1 MRPSNDRKEFG
12 RRKLGVPDLVS
23 VAECVIC
30 GASIA
35 STKRGM
41 VAPFLARRI
50 WNRSAFPVRL
60 AECGKCG
67 FVFFASRLD
76 QEEEKRL
83 YAGYRKPEYQQM
95 RQSLEPWYTVKF
107 NYGLSGPEAWQLR
120 KRCLEKALRD
130 HLSPDRQ
137 VIGSVLDF
145 GGDRGDLIAAL
156 VPNAKHYVYDISGV
170 EPLPGIELLRSL
182 DRCKQYHFDLVL
194 TSNVLEH
201 VGFPRDLM
209 HQVAEIASPGTL
221 VFNEVPYESAT
232 GVRTMAKRVAQA
244 VILGVMLPRVAWSLL
259 RPGGLN
265 LMHEHVNFFSP
276 QSLESLM
283 QATGWKVL
291 ASGVYR
297 QGDSVWSHQMAW
309 SLAQVV

>member
-1 MRPSNDRKEFG
+1 MRPSDDRKE
-12 RRKLGVPDLVS
+12 KLGRQNLVN
-23 VAECVIC
+23 VAECIIC

-35 STKRGM
+35 KAKRGM
-41 VAPFLARRI
+41 AAPFLARRI
-50 WNRSAFPVRL
+50 WNRNAFPVRL
-60 AECGKCG
+60 AKCRKCG
-67 FVFFASRLD
+67 FVFFAPRLD
-76 QEEEKRL
+76 LEEEKRL
-83 YAGYRKPEYQQM
+83 YAGYRKTEYQQI

-107 NYGLSGPEAWQLR
+107 NHDLSGPAAWQLR

-130 HLSPDRQ
+130 HLPPDRR

-156 VPNAKHYVYDISGV
+156 IPNAKNYVYDISGV
-170 EPLPGIELLRSL
+170 EPLPGIELLKSL
-182 DRCKQYHFDLVL
+182 DQCKQYHFDLIL

-201 VGFPRDLM
+201 VGFPRELM
-209 HQVAEIASPGTL
+209 HQMAEIASPGTL

-232 GVRTMAKRVAQA
+232 GVQTMAKRLAQA
-244 VILGVMLPRVAWSLL
+244 VILGLMLPQVAWSLL
-259 RPGGLN
+259 RPRGLN

-283 QATGWKVL
+283 QATGWEVL

-297 QGDSVWSHQMAW
+297 QGDSVWSPRMAW
-309 SLAQVV
+309 SLARAV